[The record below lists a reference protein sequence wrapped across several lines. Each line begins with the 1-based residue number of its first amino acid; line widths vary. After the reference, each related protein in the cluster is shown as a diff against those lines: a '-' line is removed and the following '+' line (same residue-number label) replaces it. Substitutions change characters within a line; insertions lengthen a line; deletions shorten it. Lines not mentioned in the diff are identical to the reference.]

1 MLTKEG
7 WLKHWQIAVEQSLKA
22 HLTLL
27 RGEGVNLGP
36 QRECPGSW
44 DSRGFQVLARICLG
58 FPCNVSMALSLA
70 LSLQKWLER
79 ETFKTP
85 GKEKEITLKS
95 RNLWP
100 LVLISLEVWGLGFH
114 STS

>member
-70 LSLQKWLER
+70 LSLHAPLNSSLVFLQKEMALVMCLR
-79 ETFKTP
+79 EIQSF
-85 GKEKEITLKS
+85 GEFYTLLKYK
-95 RNLWP
+95 
-100 LVLISLEVWGLGFH
+100 
-114 STS
+114 